1 MSAVEAATKPHRST
15 LERAAVRALTF
26 LLGVGRAPV
35 IRGLLETRGYS
46 PAEHAQGWK
55 LLRAVDP
62 TAAANDAPSDAFDP
76 AVRDA
81 VARLD
86 AWDNQN
92 LPILDLALRR
102 REPAVHGFLFAGD
115 LAPADGVESVRV
127 VATFMDRVDA
137 LAAVA
142 GGAADDDVTFTPA
155 QAEGALAIMASRGVD
170 ERERAAVQRWLDLAQ
185 RGADAVA
192 PTVDDGDGDEALL
205 ALYEWVSEWT
215 LVARKVVTRKAHLI
229 ALGLAEK
236 KPAKPKA
243 PPQPA

>member
-1 MSAVEAATKPHRST
+1 MSAVESIAKPHRST

-35 IRGLLETRGYS
+35 IRGLLETRGYTA
-46 PAEHAQGWK
+46 AEHAQGWK

-62 TAAANDAPSDAFDP
+62 TVAANDAPPDASDP
-76 AVRDA
+76 AFRDA

-102 REPAVHGFLFAGD
+102 REPAVHGFLFAGG
-115 LAPADGVESVRV
+115 LAPADGAESVRV
-127 VATFMDRVDA
+127 VATFFDRIDTIA
-137 LAAVA
+137 SI
-142 GGAADDDVTFTPA
+142 
-155 QAEGALAIMASRGVD
+155 AEGEADNDTDITPKQAKGALTLLASRGVD
-170 ERERAAVQRWLDLAQ
+170 AAERAAVQRWLDLAQ
-185 RGADAVA
+185 RGADPIA
-192 PTVDDGDGDEALL
+192 PTVDADDDDALV
-205 ALYEWVSEWT
+205 ALHEWVTEWS